1 MVLLRTLQEAGRS
14 AHRSSIT
21 SIESKASFY
30 GAIDEYNSLALIRQ
44 ENDIDA
50 SAHGQGIAVMR
61 HFGHSLVHLVST
73 RVSTAVPYPLPIIPK
88 YPGRRTA

>member
-44 ENDIDA
+44 ENDLSELGGDDLESDA
-50 SAHGQGIAVMR
+50 GLTLM
-61 HFGHSLVHLVST
+61 LVHMGKVSQSLNT
-73 RVSTAVPYPLPIIPK
+73 RQNEWTTGL
-88 YPGRRTA
+88 RNWW